1 MPIYHEFYSGT
12 KHIAC
17 IMPSNTTSPYKKP
30 ENDERFIIFIKKS
43 SIVDQPRPSS
53 FISLEVRAER
63 RQGGRFDHGGKK

>member
-1 MPIYHEFYSGT
+1 MPIYQEFHSGI
-12 KHIAC
+12 KLIVC

>member
-1 MPIYHEFYSGT
+1 
-12 KHIAC
+12 
-17 IMPSNTTSPYKKP
+17 MPSNTTSPYKKP

-63 RQGGRFDHGGKK
+63 RQGGQFDHGGKK